1 MRVVIQRCAQ
11 AEVRIDGERV
21 GAIGKGFMLLVG
33 VTEGDTQS
41 DADILAKKTA
51 QLRVFE
57 DSEGKMNLSLNDVG
71 GSILSISQFTLYAD
85 CRKGNRPSFIR
96 AARPETAE
104 PLYDYFNRVLREQY
118 GLHVEAGRF
127 GADMQVDFV
136 NDGPVTI
143 LLDSMELR

>member
-57 DSEGKMNLSLNDVG
+57 DLEGKMNLSLNDVG

-118 GLHVEAGRF
+118 GLHVETGRF